1 MKNTGKRL
9 LAAVLAVVMLASL
22 SFVAFAAQTDDDE
35 FKVVVSIEGLTLG
48 QGLYYEP
55 QAYTLSEIN
64 ALLSTEGYSPLD
76 RSEVTAG
83 LATLAFFID
92 HGIDYTMTGDW
103 ADSAYVSGIKG
114 IDKGYLDIP
123 SIITENGGPTNDG
136 NDGNDDE
143 YLGEFDYD
151 SMSGWMIT
159 VNDFMINVGV
169 SGWYFENEDQKALC
183 PSDLGNTYV
192 VRWQFTLHGYGADL
206 GVDTGWGMPSFFEG
220 AQKAA
225 LYAAYANCTD
235 AARKAEV
242 MPVMEN
248 LTATQD
254 EVDAAVAIL
263 TADDGGNTGDKIDY
277 KTTLNETM
285 AQLAA
290 TVTEPSFG
298 TGAGEW
304 TVLSLARGGYYAT
317 DSKYFEDYYSR
328 IEETVKEKAASVN
341 LNGALHK
348 VKSTENSRLIMALSA
363 IGKDPTK
370 VGGVDLVGAYSANGF
385 SWIKKQGLNGPVF
398 ALIALDTYNYKTSD
412 ATIRQQCVDYILE
425 AELANGGWAL
435 SGTTADP
442 DMTAMAL
449 QALANYSGN
458 SDVKDA
464 AERGFAALSS
474 IQKDNGGYAS
484 WGSVNSESIAQVIV
498 ACTAWGIDPSTDSR
512 FVKSGGSAVDALLEF
527 YVPEGKG
534 FAHVLETT
542 GGYAGGEVNA
552 MATDQ
557 ACYALVAY
565 DRFVNNKNALYD
577 MSDVTHPEP
586 AGISASISLPAEIS
600 NKKGTTFNAIVS
612 VSDWDN
618 EAGWKLVDATL
629 SIPKNVT
636 VTGVTMG
643 SRVSGGNVMYNLDEN
658 GKLRIVYFD
667 AENNSTIE
675 VSGTSF
681 PAEFF
686 IIGLELT
693 DDISV
698 KNKGEI
704 TISVDEMNLKVS
716 SDESDD
722 SAVTVVNTATAKATS
737 DVVKGVSFTAK
748 CLYVG
753 DGVDL
758 ISTDKMAIAVFATEL
773 ENGAQI
779 SYKDGAVKL
788 HYSRLLTEKTGV
800 CTYVAMVPA
809 DTDLSEFSNV
819 ANYIYDETQTADA
832 LDFGDTNSDGV
843 INAQDALNAAN
854 AWLRKTA
861 APDDEGILRTNVTG
875 DGRINTSDA
884 LGIVENFV
892 NGDDFGVVA
901 KAVA

>member
-22 SFVAFAAQTDDDE
+22 SFVAFAAQGDDDE
-35 FKVVVSIEGLTLG
+35 FKVVVSMEGLTLG
-48 QGLYYEP
+48 QGLYFEP
-55 QAYTLSEIN
+55 QVYTLSEIN
-64 ALLSTEGYSPLD
+64 ALLETEGYGPLD

-92 HGIDYTMTGDW
+92 HNIDYTMTGNWTDT
-103 ADSAYVSGIKG
+103 AYVSSIKNV
-114 IDKGYLDIP
+114 DKGYLDIP
-123 SIITENGGPTNDG
+123 SVITENGGPSNDENDG
-136 NDGNDDE
+136 NNDE

-159 VNDFMINVGV
+159 VNDFMINVGCA
-169 SGWYFENEDQKALC
+169 GWYLENEEQKALC

-220 AQKAA
+220 AKKAE
-225 LYAAYANCTD
+225 LYAAYANCSD
-235 AARKAEV
+235 AAKKAQV

-263 TADDGGNTGDKIDY
+263 TAGDTGDKADY

-304 TVLSLARGGYYAT
+304 TVLSLARGNYYDT
-317 DSKYFEDYYSR
+317 GDKYFEDYYSR

-412 ATIRQQCVDYILE
+412 ATIRQQCVDYILQ

-449 QALANYSGN
+449 QALANYADN

-512 FVKSGGSAVDALLEF
+512 FVKSGGSTVDALLEF
-527 YVPEGKG
+527 YVPDGKG

-675 VSGTSF
+675 VSGSSF

-686 IIGLELT
+686 IVGLELT

-704 TISVDEMNLKVS
+704 TVSVDEMNLKKS

-758 ISTDKMAIAVFATEL
+758 IPTDKMAIAIFATEL

-779 SYKDGAVKL
+779 SYKNGAVKL
-788 HYSRLLTEKTGV
+788 HYSRLLSEKLGV
-800 CTYVAMVPA
+800 CTYVAMVSA
-809 DTDLSEFSNV
+809 DTDLGEFANA
-819 ANYIYDETQTADA
+819 ANYTYDETETADA
-832 LDFGDTNSDGV
+832 LNFGDTNSDGV
-843 INAQDALNAAN
+843 VNAQDALNAAN
-854 AWLRKTA
+854 AWLRKTD

-901 KAVA
+901 KAAA

>member
-1 MKNTGKRL
+1 MKNTGRRL

-22 SFVAFAAQTDDDE
+22 SFVAFAAQGDDDE
-35 FKVVVSIEGLTLG
+35 FKVVVSMEGLTLG
-48 QGLYYEP
+48 QGLYFEP
-55 QAYTLSEIN
+55 QVYTLSEIN
-64 ALLSTEGYSPLD
+64 ALLETEGYGPLD

-92 HGIDYTMTGDW
+92 HNIDYTMTGNW
-103 ADSAYVSGIKG
+103 ADTAYVSSIKNV
-114 IDKGYLDIP
+114 DKGYLDIP
-123 SIITENGGPTNDG
+123 SVITENGGPSNDENDG
-136 NDGNDDE
+136 NNDE

-159 VNDFMINVGV
+159 VNDFMINVGCA
-169 SGWYFENEDQKALC
+169 GWYFENEEQKALC

-206 GVDTGWGMPSFFEG
+206 GVGTGWGMPSFFEG
-220 AQKAA
+220 AKKAE
-225 LYAAYANCTD
+225 LYAAYANCSD
-235 AARKAEV
+235 AAKKAQV

-263 TADDGGNTGDKIDY
+263 TAGDTGDKADY

-304 TVLSLARGGYYAT
+304 TVLSLARGNYYDT
-317 DSKYFEDYYSR
+317 GDKYFEDYYSR

-412 ATIRQQCVDYILE
+412 ATIRQQCVDYILQ

-442 DMTAMAL
+442 DMTAMVL
-449 QALANYSGN
+449 QALANYADN

-527 YVPEGKG
+527 YVPDGKG

-675 VSGTSF
+675 VSGSSF

-686 IIGLELT
+686 IVGLELT

-704 TISVDEMNLKVS
+704 TVSVDEMNLKKS

-753 DGVDL
+753 DGADL
-758 ISTDKMAIAVFATEL
+758 IPTDKMAIAIFATEL

-779 SYKDGAVKL
+779 SYKNGAVKL
-788 HYSRLLTEKTGV
+788 HYSRLLSEKLGV
-800 CTYVAMVPA
+800 CTYVAMVSA
-809 DTDLSEFSNV
+809 DTDLGEFANA
-819 ANYIYDETQTADA
+819 ANYTYDETETADA

-843 INAQDALNAAN
+843 VNAQDALNAAN
-854 AWLRKTA
+854 AWLRKTD

-901 KAVA
+901 KAAA

>member
-22 SFVAFAAQTDDDE
+22 SFVAFAAQEDDDE
-35 FKVVVSIEGLTLG
+35 FKVVVSMEGLTLG
-48 QGLYYEP
+48 QGLYFEP
-55 QAYTLSEIN
+55 QAYTLDEIN
-64 ALLSTEGYSPLD
+64 ALLATEGYGPLD

-92 HGIDYTMTGDW
+92 HNIDYTMTGDW
-103 ADSAYVSGIKG
+103 ADTAYVSGIKD

-123 SIITENGGPTNDG
+123 SVITENGGPTNDE
-136 NDGNDDE
+136 NDGNNDE

-159 VNDFMINVGV
+159 VNDFMINVGCA
-169 SGWYFENEDQKALC
+169 GWYLENEDQKALC

-206 GVDTGWGMPSFFEG
+206 GVDTGWGMPAYFEG
-220 AQKAA
+220 AKKAA
-225 LYAAYANCTD
+225 LYAAYADCTD
-235 AARKAEV
+235 AAKKAQV
-242 MPVMEN
+242 MSVMEN

-254 EVDAAVAIL
+254 EVDAAVAVL
-263 TADDGGNTGDKIDY
+263 TADDSGDKADY
-277 KTTLNETM
+277 KTALNETM

-304 TVLSLARGGYYAT
+304 TVLSLARGGYYPT
-317 DSKYFEDYYSR
+317 DSKYFADYYSR
-328 IEETVKEKAASVN
+328 IEQTVKEKAASVN

-398 ALIALDTYNYKTSD
+398 ALIALDTYNYKTKD
-412 ATIRQQCVDYILE
+412 ATIRQQCVNYILE
-425 AELANGGWAL
+425 AELSGGGWAL

-449 QALANYSGN
+449 QALARYADNA
-458 SDVKDA
+458 DVKAA

-474 IQKDNGGYAS
+474 IQKNNGGYAS

-527 YVPEGKG
+527 YIPEGKG

-542 GGYAGGEVNA
+542 GGYTGGEVNA

-577 MSDVTHPEP
+577 MTDVARPKP
-586 AGISASISLPAEIS
+586 AGISASICLPAEIS

-612 VSDWDN
+612 VSDWDS

-629 SIPKNVT
+629 SVPENVT
-636 VTGVTMG
+636 VTGVTVG
-643 SRVSGGNVMYNLDEN
+643 SRVSGGNVMYNLDN

-667 AENNSTIE
+667 AEKNSTVE

-704 TISVDEMNLKVS
+704 SVSIDDMNLKKS
-716 SDESDD
+716 SDDSDD
-722 SAVTVVNTATAKATS
+722 SAATVVNTATAKATS
-737 DVVKGVSFTAK
+737 DVVKGVSFSAK

-758 ISTDKMAIAVFATEL
+758 ISTDKMAIAVSATEL
-773 ENGAQI
+773 ENGSQI

-788 HYSRLLTEKTGV
+788 HYSRLLSEKLGV
-800 CTYVAMVPA
+800 CTYVAMVSA
-809 DTDLSEFSNV
+809 DTDLGEFANA
-819 ANYIYDETQTADA
+819 ANYTYDETKTADA

-854 AWLRKTA
+854 AWLRKTD

-901 KAVA
+901 KAAA

>member
-22 SFVAFAAQTDDDE
+22 SFVAFAAQGDDDE
-35 FKVVVSIEGLTLG
+35 FKVVVSMEGLTLG

-55 QAYTLSEIN
+55 QAYTLDEIN
-64 ALLSTEGYSPLD
+64 ALLSQEGYGPLD

-83 LATLAFFID
+83 LATLAFFVD
-92 HGIDYTMTGDW
+92 HNIDYTMTGNWTDT
-103 ADSAYVSGIKG
+103 AYVSSIKNV
-114 IDKGYLDIP
+114 DKGYLDIP
-123 SIITENGGPTNDG
+123 SVITENGGPSNDENDG
-136 NDGNDDE
+136 NNDE

-159 VNDFMINVGV
+159 VNDFMINVGCA
-169 SGWYFENEDQKALC
+169 GWYLENEEQKALC

-220 AQKAA
+220 AKKAE
-225 LYAAYANCTD
+225 LYAAYANCSD
-235 AARKAEV
+235 AAKKAQV

-263 TADDGGNTGDKIDY
+263 TAGDTGDKADY

-304 TVLSLARGGYYAT
+304 TVLSLARGNYYDT
-317 DSKYFEDYYSR
+317 GDKYFEDYYSR

-412 ATIRQQCVDYILE
+412 ATIRQQCVDYILQ

-442 DMTAMAL
+442 DMTAMVL
-449 QALANYSGN
+449 QALANYADN

-527 YVPEGKG
+527 YVPDGKG

-675 VSGTSF
+675 VSGSSF

-686 IIGLELT
+686 IVGLELT

-704 TISVDEMNLKVS
+704 TVSVDEMNLKKS

-758 ISTDKMAIAVFATEL
+758 IPTDKMAIAIFATEL

-779 SYKDGAVKL
+779 SYKNGAVKL
-788 HYSRLLTEKTGV
+788 HYSRLLSEKLGV

-809 DTDLSEFSNV
+809 DTDLGEFANA
-819 ANYIYDETQTADA
+819 ANYTYDETETADA
-832 LDFGDTNSDGV
+832 LNFGDTNSDGV
-843 INAQDALNAAN
+843 VNAQDALNAAN
-854 AWLRKTA
+854 AWLRKTD

-901 KAVA
+901 KAAA

>member
-22 SFVAFAAQTDDDE
+22 SFVAFAAQGDDDE
-35 FKVVVSIEGLTLG
+35 FKVVVSMEGLTLG
-48 QGLYYEP
+48 QGLYFEP
-55 QAYTLSEIN
+55 QVYTLSEIN
-64 ALLSTEGYSPLD
+64 ALLETEGYGPLD

-92 HGIDYTMTGDW
+92 HNIDYTMTGNWIDT
-103 ADSAYVSGIKG
+103 AYVSSIKNV
-114 IDKGYLDIP
+114 DKGYLDIP
-123 SIITENGGPTNDG
+123 SVITENGGPSNDENDG
-136 NDGNDDE
+136 NNDE

-159 VNDFMINVGV
+159 VNDFMINVGCA
-169 SGWYFENEDQKALC
+169 GWYFENEEQKALC

-206 GVDTGWGMPSFFEG
+206 GADTGWGMPSFFEG
-220 AQKAA
+220 AKKAE
-225 LYAAYANCTD
+225 LYAAYANCSD
-235 AARKAEV
+235 AAKKAQV

-263 TADDGGNTGDKIDY
+263 TAGDTGDKADY

-304 TVLSLARGGYYAT
+304 TVLSLARGNYYDT
-317 DSKYFEDYYSR
+317 GDKYFEDYYSR

-412 ATIRQQCVDYILE
+412 ATIRQQCVDYILQ

-442 DMTAMAL
+442 DMTAMVL
-449 QALANYSGN
+449 QALANYADN

-512 FVKSGGSAVDALLEF
+512 FVKSGGSTVDALLEF
-527 YVPEGKG
+527 YVPDGKG

-675 VSGTSF
+675 VSGSSF

-686 IIGLELT
+686 TVGLELT

-704 TISVDEMNLKVS
+704 TVSVDEMNLKKS

-758 ISTDKMAIAVFATEL
+758 IPTDKMAIAIFATEL

-779 SYKDGAVKL
+779 SYKNGAVKL
-788 HYSRLLTEKTGV
+788 HYSRLLSEKLGV
-800 CTYVAMVPA
+800 CTYVAMVSA
-809 DTDLSEFSNV
+809 DTDLGEFANA
-819 ANYIYDETQTADA
+819 ANYTYDETETADA
-832 LDFGDTNSDGV
+832 LNFGDTNSDGV
-843 INAQDALNAAN
+843 VNAQDALNAAN
-854 AWLRKTA
+854 AWLRKTD

-901 KAVA
+901 KAAA

>member
-35 FKVVVSIEGLTLG
+35 FKVVVSMEGLTLG

-64 ALLSTEGYSPLD
+64 ALLATEGYGPLD

-92 HGIDYTMTGDW
+92 HNIDYTMTGDW
-103 ADSAYVSGIKG
+103 ADTAYVSGIKD

-123 SIITENGGPTNDG
+123 SVITENGGPTNDE
-136 NDGNDDE
+136 NDGNNDE

-159 VNDFMINVGV
+159 VNDFMINVGCA
-169 SGWYFENEDQKALC
+169 GWYLENEDQKALC

-206 GVDTGWGMPSFFEG
+206 GVDTGWGMPAYFEG
-220 AQKAA
+220 AKKAA
-225 LYAAYANCTD
+225 LYAAYADCTD
-235 AARKAEV
+235 AAKKAQV
-242 MPVMEN
+242 MSVMEN

-254 EVDAAVAIL
+254 EVDAAVAVL
-263 TADDGGNTGDKIDY
+263 TADDGGDKADY
-277 KTTLNETM
+277 KTALNETM

-304 TVLSLARGGYYAT
+304 TVLSLARGGYYPT
-317 DSKYFEDYYSR
+317 DSKYFADYYSR
-328 IEETVKEKAASVN
+328 IEQTVKEKAASVN

-398 ALIALDTYNYKTSD
+398 ALIALDTYNYKTKD
-412 ATIRQQCVDYILE
+412 ATIRQQCVNYILK
-425 AELANGGWAL
+425 AELSGGGWAL

-449 QALANYSGN
+449 QALARYADNA
-458 SDVKDA
+458 DVKAA

-474 IQKDNGGYAS
+474 IQKNNGGYAS

-527 YVPEGKG
+527 YIPEGKG

-542 GGYAGGEVNA
+542 GGYTGGEVNA

-577 MSDVTHPEP
+577 MTDVARPKP

-612 VSDWDN
+612 VSDWDS

-629 SIPKNVT
+629 SVPENVT
-636 VTGVTMG
+636 VTGVTVG
-643 SRVSGGNVMYNLDEN
+643 SRISGGNVMYNLDN

-667 AENNSTIE
+667 AEKNSTVE

-698 KNKGEI
+698 RNKGEI
-704 TISVDEMNLKVS
+704 SVSVDEMNLKKS

-722 SAVTVVNTATAKATS
+722 TAVTVVNTATAKATS
-737 DVVKGVSFTAK
+737 DVVKGVSFSAK

-758 ISTDKMAIAVFATEL
+758 ISTDKMAIAVSATEL

-779 SYKDGAVKL
+779 SYKNGAVKL
-788 HYSRLLTEKTGV
+788 HYSRLLSEKLGV
-800 CTYVAMVPA
+800 CTYVAMVSA
-809 DTDLSEFSNV
+809 DTDLSAFANA
-819 ANYIYDETQTADA
+819 ANYTYDENETADA

-854 AWLRKTA
+854 AWLRKTD

-901 KAVA
+901 KAAA

>member
-22 SFVAFAAQTDDDE
+22 SFVAFAAQGDDDE
-35 FKVVVSIEGLTLG
+35 FKVVVSMEGLTLG
-48 QGLYYEP
+48 QGLYFEP
-55 QAYTLSEIN
+55 QVYTLSEIN
-64 ALLSTEGYSPLD
+64 ALLETEGYGPLD

-92 HGIDYTMTGDW
+92 HNIDYTMTGDW
-103 ADSAYVSGIKG
+103 ADTAYVASIKNV
-114 IDKGYLDIP
+114 DKGYLDIP
-123 SIITENGGPTNDG
+123 SVITENGGPSNDENDG
-136 NDGNDDE
+136 NNDE

-159 VNDFMINVGV
+159 VNDFMINVGCA
-169 SGWYFENEDQKALC
+169 GWYLENEEQKALC

-220 AQKAA
+220 AKKAE
-225 LYAAYANCTD
+225 LYAAYANCSD
-235 AARKAEV
+235 AAKKAQV

-263 TADDGGNTGDKIDY
+263 TAGDTGDKADY

-304 TVLSLARGGYYAT
+304 TVLSLARGNYYDT
-317 DSKYFEDYYSR
+317 GDKYFEDYYSR

-412 ATIRQQCVDYILE
+412 ATIRQQCVDYILQ

-449 QALANYSGN
+449 QALANYADN

-512 FVKSGGSAVDALLEF
+512 FVKSGGSTVDALLEF
-527 YVPEGKG
+527 YVPDGKG

-586 AGISASISLPAEIS
+586 AVISASISLPAEIS

-675 VSGTSF
+675 VSGSSF

-686 IIGLELT
+686 IVGLELT

-704 TISVDEMNLKVS
+704 TVSVDEMNLKKS

-753 DGVDL
+753 DGADL
-758 ISTDKMAIAVFATEL
+758 IPTDKMAIAIFATEL

-779 SYKDGAVKL
+779 SYKNGAVKL
-788 HYSRLLTEKTGV
+788 HYSRLLSEKLGV
-800 CTYVAMVPA
+800 CTYVAMVSA
-809 DTDLSEFSNV
+809 DTDLSEFANA
-819 ANYIYDETQTADA
+819 ANYTYDETETADA
-832 LDFGDTNSDGV
+832 LNFGDTNSDGV
-843 INAQDALNAAN
+843 VNAQDALNTAN
-854 AWLRKTA
+854 AWLRKTD

-901 KAVA
+901 KAAA

>member
-22 SFVAFAAQTDDDE
+22 SFVAFAAQGDDDE
-35 FKVVVSIEGLTLG
+35 FKVVVSMEGLTLG
-48 QGLYYEP
+48 QGLYFEP
-55 QAYTLSEIN
+55 QVYTLSEIN
-64 ALLSTEGYSPLD
+64 ALLETEGYGPLD

-92 HGIDYTMTGDW
+92 HNIDYTMTGNWTDT
-103 ADSAYVSGIKG
+103 AYVSSIKNV
-114 IDKGYLDIP
+114 DKGYLDIP
-123 SIITENGGPTNDG
+123 SVITENGGPSNDENDG
-136 NDGNDDE
+136 NNDE

-151 SMSGWMIT
+151 STSGWMIT
-159 VNDFMINVGV
+159 VNDFMINVGCA
-169 SGWYFENEDQKALC
+169 GWYFENEEQKALC

-206 GVDTGWGMPSFFEG
+206 GVDTGWGMPAYFEG
-220 AQKAA
+220 AKKAE
-225 LYAAYANCTD
+225 LYAAYANCSD
-235 AARKAEV
+235 AAKKAQV

-263 TADDGGNTGDKIDY
+263 TAGDTGDKADY

-304 TVLSLARGGYYAT
+304 TVLSLARGNYYDT
-317 DSKYFEDYYSR
+317 GDKYFEDYYSR

-385 SWIKKQGLNGPVF
+385 GWIKKQGLNGPVF

-412 ATIRQQCVDYILE
+412 ATIRQQCVDYILK

-442 DMTAMAL
+442 DMTAMVL
-449 QALANYSGN
+449 QALANYADN

-512 FVKSGGSAVDALLEF
+512 FVKSGGSTVDALLEF
-527 YVPEGKG
+527 YVPDGKG

-577 MSDVTHPEP
+577 MSDVTHPEA

-636 VTGVTMG
+636 VTGVNMG

-675 VSGTSF
+675 VSGSSF

-686 IIGLELT
+686 IVGLELT

-704 TISVDEMNLKVS
+704 TVSVDEMNLKKS

-748 CLYVG
+748 CLYAG
-753 DGVDL
+753 DGADL
-758 ISTDKMAIAVFATEL
+758 IPTDKMAIAIFATEL

-779 SYKDGAVKL
+779 SYKNGAVKL
-788 HYSRLLTEKTGV
+788 HYSRLLSEKLGV
-800 CTYVAMVPA
+800 CTYVAMVSA
-809 DTDLSEFSNV
+809 DTDLSEFANA
-819 ANYIYDETQTADA
+819 ANYTYDETETADA

-843 INAQDALNAAN
+843 VNAQDALNAAN
-854 AWLRKTA
+854 AWLRKTD

-901 KAVA
+901 KAAA

>member
-1 MKNTGKRL
+1 MKNTGRRL

-22 SFVAFAAQTDDDE
+22 SFVAFAAQGDDDE
-35 FKVVVSIEGLTLG
+35 FKVVVSMEGLTLG
-48 QGLYYEP
+48 QGLYFEP
-55 QAYTLSEIN
+55 QVYTLSEIN
-64 ALLSTEGYSPLD
+64 ALLETEGYGPLD

-92 HGIDYTMTGDW
+92 HNIDYTMTGNWTDT
-103 ADSAYVSGIKG
+103 AYVSSIKNV
-114 IDKGYLDIP
+114 DKGYLDIP
-123 SIITENGGPTNDG
+123 SVITENGGPSNDENDG
-136 NDGNDDE
+136 NNDE

-159 VNDFMINVGV
+159 VNDLMINVGCA
-169 SGWYFENEDQKALC
+169 GWYFENEEQKALC

-206 GVDTGWGMPSFFEG
+206 GADTGWGMPAYFEG
-220 AQKAA
+220 AKKAE
-225 LYAAYANCTD
+225 LYAAYANCSD
-235 AARKAEV
+235 AAKKAQV

-263 TADDGGNTGDKIDY
+263 TAGDTGDKADY

-304 TVLSLARGGYYAT
+304 TVLSLARGNYYDT
-317 DSKYFEDYYSR
+317 GDKYFEDYYSR

-412 ATIRQQCVDYILE
+412 ATIRQQCVDYILQ

-449 QALANYSGN
+449 QALANYADN

-512 FVKSGGSAVDALLEF
+512 FVKSGGSPIDALLEF
-527 YVPEGKG
+527 YVPDGKG

-675 VSGTSF
+675 VSGSSF

-686 IIGLELT
+686 IVGLELT

-704 TISVDEMNLKVS
+704 TVSVDEMNLKKS

-748 CLYVG
+748 CLYAG
-753 DGVDL
+753 DGADL
-758 ISTDKMAIAVFATEL
+758 IPTDKMAIAIFATEL

-779 SYKDGAVKL
+779 SYKNGAVKL
-788 HYSRLLTEKTGV
+788 HYSRLLSEKLGV
-800 CTYVAMVPA
+800 CTYVAMVSA
-809 DTDLSEFSNV
+809 DTDLGEFANA
-819 ANYIYDETQTADA
+819 ANYTYDETETADA
-832 LDFGDTNSDGV
+832 LNFGDTNSDGV
-843 INAQDALNAAN
+843 VNAQDALNAAN
-854 AWLRKTA
+854 AWLRKTD

-884 LGIVENFV
+884 LGVVENFV

-901 KAVA
+901 KAAA

>member
-1 MKNTGKRL
+1 MKNTGRRL

-22 SFVAFAAQTDDDE
+22 SFVAFAAQEDDDE
-35 FKVVVSIEGLTLG
+35 FKVVVSMEGLTLG
-48 QGLYYEP
+48 QGLYFEP
-55 QAYTLSEIN
+55 QVYTLSEIN
-64 ALLSTEGYSPLD
+64 ALLETEGYGPLD

-92 HGIDYTMTGDW
+92 HNIDYTMTGNWTDT
-103 ADSAYVSGIKG
+103 AYVSSIKNV
-114 IDKGYLDIP
+114 DKGYLDIP
-123 SIITENGGPTNDG
+123 SVITENGGPSNDENDG
-136 NDGNDDE
+136 NNDE

-151 SMSGWMIT
+151 STSGWMIT
-159 VNDFMINVGV
+159 VNDFMINVGCA
-169 SGWYFENEDQKALC
+169 GWYLENEEQKALC

-206 GVDTGWGMPSFFEG
+206 GVGTGWGMPSFFEG
-220 AQKAA
+220 AKKAE
-225 LYAAYANCTD
+225 LYAAYANCSD
-235 AARKAEV
+235 AAKKAQV

-263 TADDGGNTGDKIDY
+263 TAGDTGDKADY

-304 TVLSLARGGYYAT
+304 TVLSLARGNYYDT
-317 DSKYFEDYYSR
+317 GDKYFEDYYSR

-412 ATIRQQCVDYILE
+412 ATIRQQCVDYILQ

-442 DMTAMAL
+442 DMTAMVL
-449 QALANYSGN
+449 QALANYADN

-527 YVPEGKG
+527 YVPDGKG

-675 VSGTSF
+675 VSGSSF

-686 IIGLELT
+686 IVGLELT

-704 TISVDEMNLKVS
+704 TVSVDEMNLKKS

-758 ISTDKMAIAVFATEL
+758 IPTDKMAIAIFATEL

-779 SYKDGAVKL
+779 SYKNGAVKL
-788 HYSRLLTEKTGV
+788 HYSRLLSEKLGV

-809 DTDLSEFSNV
+809 DTDLGEFANA
-819 ANYIYDETQTADA
+819 ANYTYDETETADA
-832 LDFGDTNSDGV
+832 LNFGDTNSDGV
-843 INAQDALNAAN
+843 VNAQDALNAAN
-854 AWLRKTA
+854 AWLRKTD

-901 KAVA
+901 KAAA

>member
-22 SFVAFAAQTDDDE
+22 SFVAFAAQGDDDE
-35 FKVVVSIEGLTLG
+35 FKVVVSMEGLTLG

-55 QAYTLSEIN
+55 QAYTLDEIN
-64 ALLSTEGYSPLD
+64 ALLSQEGYGPLD

-92 HGIDYTMTGDW
+92 HNIDYTMTGDW
-103 ADSAYVSGIKG
+103 ADTAYVSSVKD

-123 SIITENGGPTNDG
+123 SVITENGGPSNDENDG
-136 NDGNDDE
+136 NNDE
-143 YLGEFDYD
+143 YLGEFDYN

-159 VNDFMINVGV
+159 VNDLMINVGCA
-169 SGWYFENEDQKALC
+169 GWYLENEDQKALC

-192 VRWQFTLHGYGADL
+192 VRWQFTLYGYGADL
-206 GVDTGWGMPSFFEG
+206 GVDTGWGMPAYFEG
-220 AQKAA
+220 AKKAE
-225 LYAAYANCTD
+225 LYAAYANCSD
-235 AARKAEV
+235 AAKKAQV

-263 TADDGGNTGDKIDY
+263 TAGDTGDKADY

-304 TVLSLARGGYYAT
+304 TVLSLARGNYYDT
-317 DSKYFEDYYSR
+317 GDKYFEDYYSR

-412 ATIRQQCVDYILE
+412 ATIRQQCVDYILQ

-442 DMTAMAL
+442 DMTAMVL
-449 QALANYSGN
+449 QALANYADN

-512 FVKSGGSAVDALLEF
+512 FVKSGGSTVDALLEF
-527 YVPEGKG
+527 YVPDGKG

-675 VSGTSF
+675 VSGSSF

-686 IIGLELT
+686 IVGLELT

-704 TISVDEMNLKVS
+704 TVSVDEMNLKKS

-758 ISTDKMAIAVFATEL
+758 IPTDKMAIAIFATEL

-779 SYKDGAVKL
+779 SYKNGAVKL
-788 HYSRLLTEKTGV
+788 HYSRLLSEKLGV

-809 DTDLSEFSNV
+809 DTDLGEFANA
-819 ANYIYDETQTADA
+819 ANYTYDETETADA

-843 INAQDALNAAN
+843 VNAQDALNAAN
-854 AWLRKTA
+854 AWLRKTD

-901 KAVA
+901 KAAA

>member
-1 MKNTGKRL
+1 MKNTGRRL

-22 SFVAFAAQTDDDE
+22 SFVAFAAQGDDDE
-35 FKVVVSIEGLTLG
+35 FKVVVSMEGLTLG
-48 QGLYYEP
+48 QGLYFEP
-55 QAYTLSEIN
+55 QVYTLSEIN
-64 ALLSTEGYSPLD
+64 ALLETEGYGPLD

-92 HGIDYTMTGDW
+92 HNIDYTMTGNWTDT
-103 ADSAYVSGIKG
+103 AYVSSIKNV
-114 IDKGYLDIP
+114 DKGYLDIP
-123 SIITENGGPTNDG
+123 SVITENGGPSNDENDG
-136 NDGNDDE
+136 NNDE

-151 SMSGWMIT
+151 STSGWMIT
-159 VNDFMINVGV
+159 VNDFMINVGCA
-169 SGWYFENEDQKALC
+169 GWYFENEEQKALY

-206 GVDTGWGMPSFFEG
+206 GVGTGWGMPSFFEG
-220 AQKAA
+220 AKKAE
-225 LYAAYANCTD
+225 LYAAYANCSD
-235 AARKAEV
+235 AAKKAQV

-263 TADDGGNTGDKIDY
+263 TAGDTGDKADY

-304 TVLSLARGGYYAT
+304 TVLSLARGNYYDT
-317 DSKYFEDYYSR
+317 GDKYFEDYYSR

-412 ATIRQQCVDYILE
+412 ATIRQQCVDYILK

-442 DMTAMAL
+442 DMTAMVL
-449 QALANYSGN
+449 QALANYADN

-527 YVPEGKG
+527 YVPDGKG

-577 MSDVTHPEP
+577 MSDVAHPEP

-675 VSGTSF
+675 VSGSSF

-686 IIGLELT
+686 IVGLELT

-704 TISVDEMNLKVS
+704 TVSVDEMNLKKS

-753 DGVDL
+753 DGADL
-758 ISTDKMAIAVFATEL
+758 IPTDKMAIAIFATEL

-779 SYKDGAVKL
+779 SYKNGAVKL
-788 HYSRLLTEKTGV
+788 HYSRLLSEKLGV
-800 CTYVAMVPA
+800 CTYVAMVSA
-809 DTDLSEFSNV
+809 DTDLGEFANA
-819 ANYIYDETQTADA
+819 ANYTYDETETADA
-832 LDFGDTNSDGV
+832 LNFGDTNSDGV
-843 INAQDALNAAN
+843 VNAQDALNAAN
-854 AWLRKTA
+854 AWLRKTD

-901 KAVA
+901 KAAA

>member
-22 SFVAFAAQTDDDE
+22 SFVAFAAQGDDDE
-35 FKVVVSIEGLTLG
+35 FKVVVSMEGLTLG

-55 QAYTLSEIN
+55 QAYTLDEIN
-64 ALLSTEGYSPLD
+64 ALLETEGYGPLD

-92 HGIDYTMTGDW
+92 HNIDYTMTGNWTDT
-103 ADSAYVSGIKG
+103 AYVSSIKNV
-114 IDKGYLDIP
+114 DKGYLDIP
-123 SIITENGGPTNDG
+123 SVITENGGPSNDENDG
-136 NDGNDDE
+136 NNDE

-151 SMSGWMIT
+151 STSGWMIT
-159 VNDFMINVGV
+159 VNDFMINVGCA
-169 SGWYFENEDQKALC
+169 GWYLENEDQKALC

-220 AQKAA
+220 AKKAE
-225 LYAAYANCTD
+225 LYAAYANCSD
-235 AARKAEV
+235 AAKKAQV

-248 LTATQD
+248 LTVTQD

-263 TADDGGNTGDKIDY
+263 TAGDTGDKADY

-304 TVLSLARGGYYAT
+304 TVLSLARGNYYDT
-317 DSKYFEDYYSR
+317 GDKYFEDYYSR

-385 SWIKKQGLNGPVF
+385 GWIKKQGLNGPVF

-412 ATIRQQCVDYILE
+412 ATIRQQCVDYILQ

-442 DMTAMAL
+442 DMTAMVL
-449 QALANYSGN
+449 QALANYADN

-512 FVKSGGSAVDALLEF
+512 FVKSGGSTVDALLEF
-527 YVPEGKG
+527 YVPDGKG

-577 MSDVTHPEP
+577 MSDVAHPEP

-675 VSGTSF
+675 VSGSSF

-686 IIGLELT
+686 IVGLEVT

-704 TISVDEMNLKVS
+704 TVSIDDMNLKKS

-753 DGVDL
+753 DGADL
-758 ISTDKMAIAVFATEL
+758 IPTDKMAIAIFATEL

-779 SYKDGAVKL
+779 SYKNGAVKL
-788 HYSRLLTEKTGV
+788 HYSRLLSEKLGV

-809 DTDLSEFSNV
+809 DTDLGEFANA
-819 ANYIYDETQTADA
+819 ANYTYDETETADA
-832 LDFGDTNSDGV
+832 LNFGDTNSDGV
-843 INAQDALNAAN
+843 VNAQDALNAAN
-854 AWLRKTA
+854 AWLRKTD

-901 KAVA
+901 KAAS

>member
-22 SFVAFAAQTDDDE
+22 SFVAFAAQGDDDE
-35 FKVVVSIEGLTLG
+35 FKVVVSMEGLTLG
-48 QGLYYEP
+48 QGLYFEP
-55 QAYTLSEIN
+55 QVYTLSEIN
-64 ALLSTEGYSPLD
+64 ALLETEGYGPLD

-92 HGIDYTMTGDW
+92 HNIDYTMTGNWIDT
-103 ADSAYVSGIKG
+103 AYVSSIKNV
-114 IDKGYLDIP
+114 DKGYLDIP
-123 SIITENGGPTNDG
+123 SVITENGGPSNDENDG
-136 NDGNDDE
+136 NNDE

-159 VNDFMINVGV
+159 VNDFMINVGCA
-169 SGWYFENEDQKALC
+169 GWYFENEEQKALC

-206 GVDTGWGMPSFFEG
+206 GVGTGWGMPSFFEG
-220 AQKAA
+220 AKKAE
-225 LYAAYANCTD
+225 LYAAYANCSD
-235 AARKAEV
+235 AAKKAQV

-263 TADDGGNTGDKIDY
+263 TAGDTGDKADY

-304 TVLSLARGGYYAT
+304 TVLSLARGNYYDT
-317 DSKYFEDYYSR
+317 GDKYFEDYYSR

-412 ATIRQQCVDYILE
+412 ATIRQQCVDYILK

-442 DMTAMAL
+442 DMTAMVL
-449 QALANYSGN
+449 QALANYADN

-527 YVPEGKG
+527 YVPDGKG

-675 VSGTSF
+675 VSGSSF

-686 IIGLELT
+686 IVGLELT

-704 TISVDEMNLKVS
+704 TVSVDEMNLKKS

-753 DGVDL
+753 DGADL
-758 ISTDKMAIAVFATEL
+758 IPTDKMAIAIFATEL

-779 SYKDGAVKL
+779 SYKNGAVKL
-788 HYSRLLTEKTGV
+788 HYSRLLSEKLGV
-800 CTYVAMVPA
+800 CTYVAMVSA
-809 DTDLSEFSNV
+809 DTDLSEFANA
-819 ANYIYDETQTADA
+819 ANYTYDETETADA
-832 LDFGDTNSDGV
+832 LNFGDTNSDGV
-843 INAQDALNAAN
+843 VNAQDALNAAN
-854 AWLRKTA
+854 AWLRKTD

-901 KAVA
+901 KAAA

>member
-35 FKVVVSIEGLTLG
+35 FKVVVSMEGLTLG

-64 ALLSTEGYSPLD
+64 ALLATEGYGPLD

-92 HGIDYTMTGDW
+92 HNIDYTMTGDW
-103 ADSAYVSGIKG
+103 ADTAYVSGIKD

-123 SIITENGGPTNDG
+123 SVITENGGPTNDE

-159 VNDFMINVGV
+159 VNDFMINVGCA
-169 SGWYFENEDQKALC
+169 GWYLENEDQKALC

-206 GVDTGWGMPSFFEG
+206 GVDTGWGMPAYFEG
-220 AQKAA
+220 AKKAA
-225 LYAAYANCTD
+225 LYAAYADCTD
-235 AARKAEV
+235 AAKKAQV
-242 MPVMEN
+242 MSVMEN

-254 EVDAAVAIL
+254 EVDAAVAVL
-263 TADDGGNTGDKIDY
+263 TADDGGDKADY
-277 KTTLNETM
+277 KTALNETM

-304 TVLSLARGGYYAT
+304 TVLSLARGGYYPT
-317 DSKYFEDYYSR
+317 DSKYFADYYSR
-328 IEETVKEKAASVN
+328 IEQTVKEKAASVN

-398 ALIALDTYNYKTSD
+398 ALIALDTYNYKTKD
-412 ATIRQQCVDYILE
+412 ATIRQQCVNYILE
-425 AELANGGWAL
+425 AELSGGGWAL
-435 SGTTADP
+435 SGTAADP

-449 QALANYSGN
+449 QALARYADNA
-458 SDVKDA
+458 DVKAA

-527 YVPEGKG
+527 YIPEGKG

-542 GGYAGGEVNA
+542 GGYTGGEVNA

-577 MSDVTHPEP
+577 MTDVARPEP
-586 AGISASISLPAEIS
+586 TGISASISLPAEIS

-612 VSDWDN
+612 VSDWDS

-629 SIPKNVT
+629 SIPENVT
-636 VTGVTMG
+636 VTGVTVG
-643 SRVSGGNVMYNLDEN
+643 SRISGGNVMYNLDN

-667 AENNSTIE
+667 AEKNSTVE

-704 TISVDEMNLKVS
+704 SVSVDDMNLKKS

-737 DVVKGVSFTAK
+737 DVVKGVSFSAK

-758 ISTDKMAIAVFATEL
+758 IPTDKMAVAVFATEL
-773 ENGAQI
+773 CNGSQI

-788 HYSRLLTEKTGV
+788 HYSRLLSEKLGV
-800 CTYVAMVPA
+800 CTYVAMVST
-809 DTDLSEFSNV
+809 DTDLSAFANV
-819 ANYIYDETQTADA
+819 ANYTYDETKTADA

-854 AWLRKTA
+854 AWLRKTD

-901 KAVA
+901 KAAA

>member
-22 SFVAFAAQTDDDE
+22 SFVAFAAQGDDDE
-35 FKVVVSIEGLTLG
+35 FKVVVSMEGLTLG
-48 QGLYYEP
+48 QGLYFEP
-55 QAYTLSEIN
+55 QVYTLSEIN
-64 ALLSTEGYSPLD
+64 ALLETEGYGPLD

-92 HGIDYTMTGDW
+92 HNIDYTMTGNWIDT
-103 ADSAYVSGIKG
+103 AYVSSIKNV
-114 IDKGYLDIP
+114 DKGYLDIP
-123 SIITENGGPTNDG
+123 SVITENGGPSNDENDG
-136 NDGNDDE
+136 NNDE

-159 VNDFMINVGV
+159 VNDFMINVGCA
-169 SGWYFENEDQKALC
+169 GWYFENEEQKALC

-206 GVDTGWGMPSFFEG
+206 GADTGWGMPSFFEG
-220 AQKAA
+220 AKKAE
-225 LYAAYANCTD
+225 LYAAYANCSD
-235 AARKAEV
+235 AAKKAQV

-263 TADDGGNTGDKIDY
+263 TAGDTGDKADY

-304 TVLSLARGGYYAT
+304 TVLSLARGNYYDT
-317 DSKYFEDYYSR
+317 GDKYFEDYYSR

-385 SWIKKQGLNGPVF
+385 GWIKKQGLNGPVF

-412 ATIRQQCVDYILE
+412 ATIRQQCVDYILQ

-442 DMTAMAL
+442 DMTAMVL
-449 QALANYSGN
+449 QALANYADN

-512 FVKSGGSAVDALLEF
+512 FVKSGGSTVDALLEF
-527 YVPEGKG
+527 YVPDGKG

-675 VSGTSF
+675 VSGSSF

-686 IIGLELT
+686 IVGLELA

-704 TISVDEMNLKVS
+704 TVSVDEMNLKKS

-753 DGVDL
+753 DGADL
-758 ISTDKMAIAVFATEL
+758 IPTDKMAIAIFATEL

-779 SYKDGAVKL
+779 SYKNGAVKL
-788 HYSRLLTEKTGV
+788 HYSRLLSEKLGV
-800 CTYVAMVPA
+800 CTYVAMVSA
-809 DTDLSEFSNV
+809 DTDLGEFANA
-819 ANYIYDETQTADA
+819 ANYTYDETETADA
-832 LDFGDTNSDGV
+832 LNFGDTNSDGV
-843 INAQDALNAAN
+843 VNAQDALNAAN
-854 AWLRKTA
+854 AWLRKTD

-901 KAVA
+901 KAAA

>member
-9 LAAVLAVVMLASL
+9 LAAVLAVAMLASL
-22 SFVAFAAQTDDDE
+22 SFVAFAAQGDDDE
-35 FKVVVSIEGLTLG
+35 FKVVVSMEGLTLG
-48 QGLYYEP
+48 QGLYFEP
-55 QAYTLSEIN
+55 QVYTLSEIN
-64 ALLSTEGYSPLD
+64 ALLETEGYGPLD

-92 HGIDYTMTGDW
+92 HNIDYTMTGNWTDT
-103 ADSAYVSGIKG
+103 AYVSSIKNV
-114 IDKGYLDIP
+114 DKGYLDIP
-123 SIITENGGPTNDG
+123 SVITENGGPSNDENDG
-136 NDGNDDE
+136 NNDE

-151 SMSGWMIT
+151 STSGWMIT
-159 VNDFMINVGV
+159 VNDFMINVGCA
-169 SGWYFENEDQKALC
+169 GWYFENEEQKALC

-220 AQKAA
+220 AKKAE
-225 LYAAYANCTD
+225 LYAAYANCSD
-235 AARKAEV
+235 AAKKAQV
-242 MPVMEN
+242 MPVMEK

-263 TADDGGNTGDKIDY
+263 TAGDTGDKADY

-304 TVLSLARGGYYAT
+304 TVLSLARGNYYDT
-317 DSKYFEDYYSR
+317 GDKYFEDYYSR

-412 ATIRQQCVDYILE
+412 ATIRQQCVDYILQ

-449 QALANYSGN
+449 QALANYADN

-527 YVPEGKG
+527 YVPDGKG

-675 VSGTSF
+675 VSGSSF

-686 IIGLELT
+686 IVGLELT

-698 KNKGEI
+698 KNKGKI
-704 TISVDEMNLKVS
+704 TVSVDEMNLKKS

-758 ISTDKMAIAVFATEL
+758 IPTDKMAIAIFATEL

-779 SYKDGAVKL
+779 SYKNGAVKL
-788 HYSRLLTEKTGV
+788 HYSRLLSEKLGV
-800 CTYVAMVPA
+800 CTYVAMVSA
-809 DTDLSEFSNV
+809 DTDLGEFANA
-819 ANYIYDETQTADA
+819 ANYTYNETETADA
-832 LDFGDTNSDGV
+832 LNFGDTNSDGV
-843 INAQDALNAAN
+843 VNAQDALNAAN
-854 AWLRKTA
+854 AWLRKTD

-901 KAVA
+901 KAAA

>member
-9 LAAVLAVVMLASL
+9 LAAVLAVLMLASL
-22 SFVAFAAQTDDDE
+22 SFAAFAAQGDDDE

-48 QGLYYEP
+48 QGMYYEP
-55 QAYTLSEIN
+55 QAYTLSQIN
-64 ALLSTEGYSPLD
+64 ALLAQEGYGPLD

-92 HGIDYTMTGDW
+92 HDIDYTMTGGWEDT
-103 ADSAYVSGIKG
+103 AYVSGIKG
-114 IDKGYLDIP
+114 IDKGYIDIP
-123 SIITENGGPTNDG
+123 SVITENGGPSNDE

-143 YLGEFDYD
+143 YLGEFDYG

-159 VNDFMINVGV
+159 VNDFMIDVGCA
-169 SGWYFENEDQKALC
+169 GWYFDDETNQSKC
-183 PSDLGNTYV
+183 PTDLGNTFV

-220 AQKAA
+220 AKKAP

-235 AARKAEV
+235 AAKKAEV
-242 MPVMEN
+242 LPVMEN

-254 EVDAAVAIL
+254 EVDAAVEVL
-263 TADDGGNTGDKIDY
+263 TATDSGDKIDY

-290 TVTEPSFG
+290 TVTEPNFG

-304 TVLSLARGGYYAT
+304 TVLSLARGGYYDT

-328 IEETVKEKAASVN
+328 IEQTVKEKAASVN

-363 IGKDPTK
+363 IGKDPTR

-412 ATIRQQCVDYILE
+412 ATIRQQCVDYILQ

-449 QALANYSGN
+449 QALAHYADNA
-458 SDVKDA
+458 DVKDA
-464 AERGFAALSS
+464 AERGFAALSG
-474 IQKDNGGYAS
+474 IQNDNGGYAS

-498 ACTAWGIDPSTDSR
+498 ACTAWGIDPNTDSR

-527 YVPEGKG
+527 YIPEGKG
-534 FAHVLETT
+534 FAHVLETS

-565 DRFVNNKNALYD
+565 DRFVNNRNPLYD
-577 MSDVTHPEP
+577 MTDVARPEP
-586 AGISASISLPAEIS
+586 AGISASIRLPAEIS
-600 NKKGTTFNAIVS
+600 NKKGTAFNAIVS

-618 EAGWKLVDATL
+618 EAGWKLCDATL
-629 SIPKNVT
+629 SIPENVT

-643 SRVSGGNVMYNLDEN
+643 SRVSGGKVMYNLDDN

-667 AENNSTIE
+667 ADNNSDIQ

-693 DDISV
+693 SDISV

-704 TISVDEMNLKVS
+704 TVSVDEMNLKKS
-716 SDESDD
+716 SDESDET
-722 SAVTVVNTATAKATS
+722 AVTVVNTASAKAVA
-737 DVVKGVSFTAK
+737 DVVKGVSFSAK

-758 ISTDKMAIAVFATEL
+758 IAKDKMAIAVSATEL

-809 DTDLSEFSNV
+809 DTELAQFSNA
-819 ANYIYDETQTADA
+819 ANYTYDETKTADA

-854 AWLRKTA
+854 AWLRKTD

>member
-22 SFVAFAAQTDDDE
+22 SFVAFAAQGDDDE
-35 FKVVVSIEGLTLG
+35 FKVVVSMEGLTLG
-48 QGLYYEP
+48 QGLYFEP
-55 QAYTLSEIN
+55 QVYTLSEIN
-64 ALLSTEGYSPLD
+64 ALLETEGYGPLD

-92 HGIDYTMTGDW
+92 HNIDYTMTGNWIDT
-103 ADSAYVSGIKG
+103 AYVSSIKNV
-114 IDKGYLDIP
+114 DKGYLDIP
-123 SIITENGGPTNDG
+123 SVITENGGPSNDENDG
-136 NDGNDDE
+136 NNDE

-159 VNDFMINVGV
+159 VNDFMINVGCA
-169 SGWYFENEDQKALC
+169 GWYFENEEQKALC

-206 GVDTGWGMPSFFEG
+206 GVGTGWGMPSFFEG
-220 AQKAA
+220 AKKAE
-225 LYAAYANCTD
+225 LYAAYANCSD
-235 AARKAEV
+235 AAKKAQV

-263 TADDGGNTGDKIDY
+263 TAGDTGDKADY
-277 KTTLNETM
+277 KITLNETM

-304 TVLSLARGGYYAT
+304 TVLSLARGNYYDT
-317 DSKYFEDYYSR
+317 GDKYFEDYYSR

-370 VGGVDLVGAYSANGF
+370 VGGVDLVGAYSENGF

-412 ATIRQQCVDYILE
+412 ATIRQQCVDYILQ

-442 DMTAMAL
+442 DMTAMVL
-449 QALANYSGN
+449 QALANYADN

-512 FVKSGGSAVDALLEF
+512 FVKSGGSTVDALLEF
-527 YVPEGKG
+527 YVPDGKG

-675 VSGTSF
+675 VSGSSF

-686 IIGLELT
+686 IVGLELT

-704 TISVDEMNLKVS
+704 TVSVDEMNLKKS

-753 DGVDL
+753 DGADL
-758 ISTDKMAIAVFATEL
+758 IPTDKMAIAIFATEL

-779 SYKDGAVKL
+779 SYKNGAVKL
-788 HYSRLLTEKTGV
+788 HYSRLLSEKLGV
-800 CTYVAMVPA
+800 CTYVAMVSA
-809 DTDLSEFSNV
+809 DTDLGEFANA
-819 ANYIYDETQTADA
+819 ANYTYDETETADA
-832 LDFGDTNSDGV
+832 LNFGDTNSDGV
-843 INAQDALNAAN
+843 VNAQDALNAAN
-854 AWLRKTA
+854 AWLRKTD

-901 KAVA
+901 KAAA

>member
-22 SFVAFAAQTDDDE
+22 SFVAFAAQGDDDE
-35 FKVVVSIEGLTLG
+35 FKVVVSMEGLTLG
-48 QGLYYEP
+48 QGLYFEP
-55 QAYTLSEIN
+55 QVYTLSEIN
-64 ALLSTEGYSPLD
+64 ALLETEGYGPLD

-92 HGIDYTMTGDW
+92 HNIDYTMTGDW
-103 ADSAYVSGIKG
+103 ADTAYVSSIKNV
-114 IDKGYLDIP
+114 DKGYLDIP
-123 SIITENGGPTNDG
+123 SVITENGGPSNDENDG
-136 NDGNDDE
+136 NNDE

-159 VNDFMINVGV
+159 VNDFMINVGCA
-169 SGWYFENEDQKALC
+169 GWYFENEEQKALC

-206 GVDTGWGMPSFFEG
+206 GVGTGWGMPSFFEG
-220 AQKAA
+220 AKKAE
-225 LYAAYANCTD
+225 LYAAYANCSD
-235 AARKAEV
+235 AAKKAQV

-263 TADDGGNTGDKIDY
+263 TAGDTGDKADY

-304 TVLSLARGGYYAT
+304 TVLSLARGNYYDT
-317 DSKYFEDYYSR
+317 GDKYFEDYYSR

-412 ATIRQQCVDYILE
+412 ATIRQQCVDYILQ

-449 QALANYSGN
+449 QALANYADN

-512 FVKSGGSAVDALLEF
+512 FVKSGGSTVDALLEF
-527 YVPEGKG
+527 YVPDGKG

-618 EAGWKLVDATL
+618 EAGWKLVDTTL

-675 VSGTSF
+675 VSGSSF

-686 IIGLELT
+686 IVGLELT

-704 TISVDEMNLKVS
+704 TVSVDEMNLKKS

-758 ISTDKMAIAVFATEL
+758 IPTDKMAIAIFATEL

-779 SYKDGAVKL
+779 SYKNGAVKL
-788 HYSRLLTEKTGV
+788 HYSRLLSEKLGV

-809 DTDLSEFSNV
+809 DTDLGEFANA
-819 ANYIYDETQTADA
+819 ANYTYDETETADA

-843 INAQDALNAAN
+843 VNAQDALNAAN
-854 AWLRKTA
+854 AWLRKTD

-901 KAVA
+901 KAAA

>member
-22 SFVAFAAQTDDDE
+22 SFVAFAAQGDDDE

-169 SGWYFENEDQKALC
+169 SGWYFENEDQQALC

-449 QALANYSGN
+449 QALANYADN

-737 DVVKGVSFTAK
+737 DVVKGVSFIAK

-758 ISTDKMAIAVFATEL
+758 ISTDKMAIAIFATEL

-819 ANYIYDETQTADA
+819 ANYIYDETRTADA

>member
-22 SFVAFAAQTDDDE
+22 SFVAFAAQGDDDE
-35 FKVVVSIEGLTLG
+35 FKVVVSMEGLTLG
-48 QGLYYEP
+48 QGLYFEP
-55 QAYTLSEIN
+55 QVYTLSEIN
-64 ALLSTEGYSPLD
+64 ALLETEGYGPLD

-92 HGIDYTMTGDW
+92 HNIDYTMTGDW
-103 ADSAYVSGIKG
+103 IDTAYVSSIKNV
-114 IDKGYLDIP
+114 DKGYLDIP
-123 SIITENGGPTNDG
+123 SVITENGGPSNDENDG
-136 NDGNDDE
+136 NNDE

-151 SMSGWMIT
+151 STSGWMIT
-159 VNDFMINVGV
+159 VNDFMINVGCA
-169 SGWYFENEDQKALC
+169 GWYFENEEQKALC

-206 GVDTGWGMPSFFEG
+206 GVGTGWGMPAYFEG
-220 AQKAA
+220 AKKAE
-225 LYAAYANCTD
+225 LYAAYANCSD
-235 AARKAEV
+235 AAKKAQV

-263 TADDGGNTGDKIDY
+263 TAGDTGDKADY

-304 TVLSLARGGYYAT
+304 TVLSLARGNYYDT
-317 DSKYFEDYYSR
+317 GDKYFEDYYSR

-412 ATIRQQCVDYILE
+412 ATIRQQCVDYILK

-449 QALANYSGN
+449 QALANYADN

-512 FVKSGGSAVDALLEF
+512 FVKSGGSTVDALLEF
-527 YVPEGKG
+527 YVPDGKG

-643 SRVSGGNVMYNLDEN
+643 SRISGGNVMYNLDEN

-675 VSGTSF
+675 VSGSSF
-681 PAEFF
+681 PTEFF
-686 IIGLELT
+686 IVGLELT

-704 TISVDEMNLKVS
+704 TVSVDEMNLKKS

-758 ISTDKMAIAVFATEL
+758 IPTDKMAIAIFATEL

-779 SYKDGAVKL
+779 SYKNGAVKL
-788 HYSRLLTEKTGV
+788 HYTRLLSEKLGV
-800 CTYVAMVPA
+800 CTYVAMVSA
-809 DTDLSEFSNV
+809 DTDLSEFANA
-819 ANYIYDETQTADA
+819 ANYTYDETETADA

-843 INAQDALNAAN
+843 VNAQDALNAAN

-901 KAVA
+901 KAAA

>member
-22 SFVAFAAQTDDDE
+22 SFVAFAAQGDDDE
-35 FKVVVSIEGLTLG
+35 FKVVVSMEGLTLG
-48 QGLYYEP
+48 QGLYFEP
-55 QAYTLSEIN
+55 QVYTLSEIN
-64 ALLSTEGYSPLD
+64 ALLETEGYGPLD

-92 HGIDYTMTGDW
+92 HNIDYTMTGNWIDT
-103 ADSAYVSGIKG
+103 AYVSSIKNV
-114 IDKGYLDIP
+114 DKGYLDIP
-123 SIITENGGPTNDG
+123 SVITENGGPSNDENDG
-136 NDGNDDE
+136 NNDE

-159 VNDFMINVGV
+159 VNDFMINVGCA
-169 SGWYFENEDQKALC
+169 GWYFENEEQKALC

-206 GVDTGWGMPSFFEG
+206 GVGTGWGMPSFFEG
-220 AQKAA
+220 AKKAE
-225 LYAAYANCTD
+225 LYAAYANCSD
-235 AARKAEV
+235 AAKKAQV

-263 TADDGGNTGDKIDY
+263 TAGDTGDKADY

-304 TVLSLARGGYYAT
+304 TVLSLARGNYYDT
-317 DSKYFEDYYSR
+317 GDKYFEDYYSR

-412 ATIRQQCVDYILE
+412 ATIRQQCVDYILK

-442 DMTAMAL
+442 DMTAMVL
-449 QALANYSGN
+449 QALANYADN

-527 YVPEGKG
+527 YVPDGKG

-643 SRVSGGNVMYNLDEN
+643 SRISGGNVMYNLDEN

-675 VSGTSF
+675 VSGSSF
-681 PAEFF
+681 PTEFF
-686 IIGLELT
+686 IVGLELT

-704 TISVDEMNLKVS
+704 TVSVDEMNLKKS

-753 DGVDL
+753 DGADL
-758 ISTDKMAIAVFATEL
+758 ITTDKMAIAIFATEL

-779 SYKDGAVKL
+779 SYKNGAVKL
-788 HYSRLLTEKTGV
+788 HYSRLLSEKLGV
-800 CTYVAMVPA
+800 CTYVAMVSA
-809 DTDLSEFSNV
+809 DTDLSEFANA
-819 ANYIYDETQTADA
+819 ANYTYDETETADA

-843 INAQDALNAAN
+843 VNAQDALNAAN
-854 AWLRKTA
+854 AWLRKTD

-901 KAVA
+901 KAAA

>member
-235 AARKAEV
+235 AAKKAEV

-737 DVVKGVSFTAK
+737 DVVKGVSFIAK

-758 ISTDKMAIAVFATEL
+758 ISTDKMAIAIFATEL

>member
-22 SFVAFAAQTDDDE
+22 SFVAFAAQGDDDE
-35 FKVVVSIEGLTLG
+35 FKVVVSMEGLTLG
-48 QGLYYEP
+48 QGLYFEP
-55 QAYTLSEIN
+55 QVYTLSEIN
-64 ALLSTEGYSPLD
+64 ALLETEGYGPLD

-92 HGIDYTMTGDW
+92 HNIDYTMTGNWIDT
-103 ADSAYVSGIKG
+103 AYVSSIKNV
-114 IDKGYLDIP
+114 DKGYLDIP
-123 SIITENGGPTNDG
+123 SVITENGGPSNDENDG
-136 NDGNDDE
+136 NNDE

-159 VNDFMINVGV
+159 VNDFMINVGCA
-169 SGWYFENEDQKALC
+169 GWYFENEEQKALC

-206 GVDTGWGMPSFFEG
+206 GADTGWGMPSFFEG
-220 AQKAA
+220 AKKAE
-225 LYAAYANCTD
+225 LYAAYANCSD
-235 AARKAEV
+235 AAKKAQV

-263 TADDGGNTGDKIDY
+263 TAGDTGDKADY

-304 TVLSLARGGYYAT
+304 TVLSLARGNYYDT
-317 DSKYFEDYYSR
+317 GDKYFEDYYSR

-412 ATIRQQCVDYILE
+412 ATIRQQCVDYILQ

-442 DMTAMAL
+442 DMTAMVL
-449 QALANYSGN
+449 QALANYADN

-527 YVPEGKG
+527 YVPDGKG

-675 VSGTSF
+675 VSGSSF

-686 IIGLELT
+686 IVGLELT

-704 TISVDEMNLKVS
+704 TVSVDEMNLKKS

-753 DGVDL
+753 DGADL
-758 ISTDKMAIAVFATEL
+758 IPTDKMAIAIFATEL

-779 SYKDGAVKL
+779 SYKNGAVKL
-788 HYSRLLTEKTGV
+788 HYSRLLSEKLGV

-809 DTDLSEFSNV
+809 DTDLGEFANA
-819 ANYIYDETQTADA
+819 ANYTYDETETADA
-832 LDFGDTNSDGV
+832 LNFGDTNSDGV
-843 INAQDALNAAN
+843 VNAQDALNAAN
-854 AWLRKTA
+854 AWLRKTD

-901 KAVA
+901 KAAA

>member
-22 SFVAFAAQTDDDE
+22 SFVAFAAQGDDDE
-35 FKVVVSIEGLTLG
+35 FKVVVSMEGLTLG
-48 QGLYYEP
+48 QGLYFEP
-55 QAYTLSEIN
+55 QVYTLSEIN
-64 ALLSTEGYSPLD
+64 ALLETEGYGPLD

-92 HGIDYTMTGDW
+92 HNIDYTMTGDW
-103 ADSAYVSGIKG
+103 TDTAYVSSIKNV
-114 IDKGYLDIP
+114 DKGYLDIP
-123 SIITENGGPTNDG
+123 SVITENGGPSNDENDG
-136 NDGNDDE
+136 NNDE

-159 VNDFMINVGV
+159 VNDFMINVGCA
-169 SGWYFENEDQKALC
+169 GWYFENEEQKALC

-220 AQKAA
+220 AKKAE
-225 LYAAYANCTD
+225 LYAAYANCSD
-235 AARKAEV
+235 AAKKAQV

-263 TADDGGNTGDKIDY
+263 TAGDTGDKADY

-304 TVLSLARGGYYAT
+304 TVLSLARGNYYDT
-317 DSKYFEDYYSR
+317 GDKYFEDYYSR

-412 ATIRQQCVDYILE
+412 ATIRQQCVDYILQ

-442 DMTAMAL
+442 DMTAMVL
-449 QALANYSGN
+449 QALANYADN

-512 FVKSGGSAVDALLEF
+512 FVKSGGSTVDALLEF
-527 YVPEGKG
+527 YVPDGKG

-675 VSGTSF
+675 VSGSSF

-686 IIGLELT
+686 IVGLELT

-704 TISVDEMNLKVS
+704 TVSVDEMNLKKS

-737 DVVKGVSFTAK
+737 DVVKGVSFTVK

-753 DGVDL
+753 DGADL
-758 ISTDKMAIAVFATEL
+758 IPTDKMAIAIFATEL

-779 SYKDGAVKL
+779 SYKNGAVKL
-788 HYSRLLTEKTGV
+788 HYSRLLSEKLGV
-800 CTYVAMVPA
+800 CTYVAMVSA
-809 DTDLSEFSNV
+809 DTDLSEFANA
-819 ANYIYDETQTADA
+819 ANYTYDETETADA
-832 LDFGDTNSDGV
+832 LNFGDTNSDGV
-843 INAQDALNAAN
+843 VNAQDALNAAN
-854 AWLRKTA
+854 AWLRKTD

-901 KAVA
+901 KAAA

>member
-22 SFVAFAAQTDDDE
+22 SFVAFAAQGDDDE
-35 FKVVVSIEGLTLG
+35 FKVVVSMEGLTLG
-48 QGLYYEP
+48 QGLYFEP
-55 QAYTLSEIN
+55 QVYTLSEIN
-64 ALLSTEGYSPLD
+64 ALLETEGYGPLD

-92 HGIDYTMTGDW
+92 HNIDYTMTGNWTDT
-103 ADSAYVSGIKG
+103 AYVSSIKNV
-114 IDKGYLDIP
+114 DKGYLDIP
-123 SIITENGGPTNDG
+123 SVITENGGPSNDENDG
-136 NDGNDDE
+136 NNDE

-159 VNDFMINVGV
+159 VNDLMINVGCA
-169 SGWYFENEDQKALC
+169 GWYFENEEQKALC

-206 GVDTGWGMPSFFEG
+206 GVGTGWGMPSFFEG
-220 AQKAA
+220 AKKAE
-225 LYAAYANCTD
+225 LYAAYANCSD
-235 AARKAEV
+235 AAKKAQV

-263 TADDGGNTGDKIDY
+263 TAGDTGDKADY

-304 TVLSLARGGYYAT
+304 TVLSLARGNYYDT
-317 DSKYFEDYYSR
+317 GDKYFEDYYSR

-412 ATIRQQCVDYILE
+412 ATIRQQCVDYILQ

-449 QALANYSGN
+449 QALANYADN

-512 FVKSGGSAVDALLEF
+512 FVKSGGSTVDALLEF
-527 YVPEGKG
+527 YVPDGKG

-675 VSGTSF
+675 VSGSSF

-686 IIGLELT
+686 IVGLELT

-704 TISVDEMNLKVS
+704 TVSVDEMNLKKS

-753 DGVDL
+753 DGADL
-758 ISTDKMAIAVFATEL
+758 IPTDKMAIAIFATEL

-779 SYKDGAVKL
+779 SYKNGAVKL
-788 HYSRLLTEKTGV
+788 HYSRLLSEKLGV

-809 DTDLSEFSNV
+809 DTDLGEFANA
-819 ANYIYDETQTADA
+819 ANYTYDENETADA
-832 LDFGDTNSDGV
+832 LNFGDTNSDGV
-843 INAQDALNAAN
+843 VNAQDALNAAN
-854 AWLRKTA
+854 AWLRKTD

-901 KAVA
+901 KAAA

>member
-22 SFVAFAAQTDDDE
+22 SFVAFAAQGDDDE
-35 FKVVVSIEGLTLG
+35 FKVVVSMEGLTLG

-55 QAYTLSEIN
+55 QAYTLDEIN
-64 ALLSTEGYSPLD
+64 ALLSQEGYGPLD

-92 HGIDYTMTGDW
+92 HNIDYTMTGDW
-103 ADSAYVSGIKG
+103 ADTAYVSSVKD

-123 SIITENGGPTNDG
+123 SVITENGGPSNDENDG
-136 NDGNDDE
+136 NNDE
-143 YLGEFDYD
+143 YLGEFDYN

-159 VNDFMINVGV
+159 VNDFMINVGCA
-169 SGWYFENEDQKALC
+169 SWYLENEDQKALC

-192 VRWQFTLHGYGADL
+192 VRWQFTLYGYGADL
-206 GVDTGWGMPSFFEG
+206 GVDTGWGMPAYFEG
-220 AQKAA
+220 AKKAE
-225 LYAAYANCTD
+225 LYAAYANCND
-235 AARKAEV
+235 AAKKAQV
-242 MPVMEN
+242 MSVMEN

-254 EVDAAVAIL
+254 EVDAAVAVL
-263 TADDGGNTGDKIDY
+263 TADKGGDKADY
-277 KTTLNETM
+277 KTALNETM

-304 TVLSLARGGYYAT
+304 TVLSLARGNYYPT
-317 DSKYFEDYYSR
+317 GDKYFEDYYSR
-328 IEETVKEKAASVN
+328 IEQTVKEKAASVN

-385 SWIKKQGLNGPVF
+385 NWIKKQGLNGPVF

-412 ATIRQQCVDYILE
+412 ATIRQQCVNYILA
-425 AELANGGWAL
+425 AELSGGGWAL
-435 SGTTADP
+435 SGTAADP
-442 DMTAMAL
+442 DMTAMTL
-449 QALANYSGN
+449 QALARYADNA
-458 SDVKDA
+458 DVKAA
-464 AERGFAALSS
+464 AERGFAALSR

-512 FVKSGGSAVDALLEF
+512 FVKSGGSPIDALLEF
-527 YVPEGKG
+527 YIPEGKG

-542 GGYAGGEVNA
+542 GGYTGGEVNA

-577 MSDVTHPEP
+577 MTDVARPKP
-586 AGISASISLPAEIS
+586 AGISASICLPAEIS

-612 VSDWDN
+612 VSDWDS

-629 SIPKNVT
+629 SIPDNVT
-636 VTGVTMG
+636 VTGVTVG
-643 SRVSGGNVMYNLDEN
+643 SRVSGGNVMYNLDN

-667 AENNSTIE
+667 AEKNSTVE

-704 TISVDEMNLKVS
+704 SVSVDDMNLKKS

-758 ISTDKMAIAVFATEL
+758 ISTDKMAVAVSATEL
-773 ENGAQI
+773 CNGSQI
-779 SYKDGAVKL
+779 SYRDGAVKL
-788 HYSRLLTEKTGV
+788 HYSRLLSEKLGV
-800 CTYVAMVPA
+800 CTYVAMVST
-809 DTDLSEFSNV
+809 DTDLSAFANA
-819 ANYIYDETQTADA
+819 ANYTYDETKTADA

-854 AWLRKTA
+854 AWLRKTD

-901 KAVA
+901 KAAA

>member
-22 SFVAFAAQTDDDE
+22 SFVAFAAQGDDDE
-35 FKVVVSIEGLTLG
+35 FKVVVSMEGLTLG

-64 ALLSTEGYSPLD
+64 ALLATEGYGPLD
-76 RSEVTAG
+76 RTEVTAG

-103 ADSAYVSGIKG
+103 ADSAYVSSVKG
-114 IDKGYLDIP
+114 VDKGYLDIP
-123 SIITENGGPTNDG
+123 SVITENGGPSNDE

-159 VNDFMINVGV
+159 VNDFMINVGCA
-169 SGWYFENEDQKALC
+169 GWYFDNEDQKALC

-206 GVDTGWGMPSFFEG
+206 GVDTGWGMPAYFEG
-220 AQKAA
+220 AKKAA

-235 AARKAEV
+235 AAKKAQV
-242 MPVMEN
+242 MSVMEN

-254 EVDAAVAIL
+254 EVDAAVAVL
-263 TADDGGNTGDKIDY
+263 TADDSGDKADY

-304 TVLSLARGGYYAT
+304 TVLSLARGNYYDT
-317 DSKYFEDYYSR
+317 GDKYFEDYYSR

-412 ATIRQQCVDYILE
+412 ATIRQQCVNYILE
-425 AELANGGWAL
+425 AELSGGGWAL
-435 SGTTADP
+435 SGTAADP

-449 QALANYSGN
+449 QALAKYADNA
-458 SDVKDA
+458 DVKAA

-527 YVPEGKG
+527 YIPEGKG

-565 DRFVNNKNALYD
+565 DRFVNGKNALYD
-577 MSDVTHPEP
+577 MTDVTHPEP

-612 VSDWDN
+612 VSDWDS

-629 SIPKNVT
+629 SIPENVT

-643 SRVSGGNVMYNLDEN
+643 SRVSGGNVIYNLDN

-704 TISVDEMNLKVS
+704 TISVDDMNLKKS
-716 SDESDD
+716 SDD
-722 SAVTVVNTATAKATS
+722 SDDTAVTVVNTATAKATS
-737 DVVKGVSFTAK
+737 DVVKGVSFVAK

-758 ISTDKMAIAVFATEL
+758 IPTDKMAIAVSATEL
-773 ENGAQI
+773 CDGSQI

-788 HYSRLLTEKTGV
+788 HYSRLLSEKLGV
-800 CTYVAMVPA
+800 CTYVAMVSA
-809 DTDLSEFSNV
+809 DTDLSAFSNA
-819 ANYIYDETQTADA
+819 ANYTYDETETADA

-854 AWLRKTA
+854 AWLRKTD
-861 APDDEGILRTNVTG
+861 APDDEAILRTNVTG

-901 KAVA
+901 KAAA

>member
-22 SFVAFAAQTDDDE
+22 SFVAFAAQGDDDE
-35 FKVVVSIEGLTLG
+35 FKVVVSMEGLTLG
-48 QGLYYEP
+48 QGLYFEP
-55 QAYTLSEIN
+55 QVYTLSEIN
-64 ALLSTEGYSPLD
+64 ALLETEGYGPLD

-83 LATLAFFID
+83 LATLAFFVD
-92 HGIDYTMTGDW
+92 HNIDYTMTGNWTDT
-103 ADSAYVSGIKG
+103 AYVSSIKNV
-114 IDKGYLDIP
+114 DKGYLDIP
-123 SIITENGGPTNDG
+123 SVITENGGPSNDENDG
-136 NDGNDDE
+136 NNDE

-159 VNDFMINVGV
+159 VNDFMINVGCA
-169 SGWYFENEDQKALC
+169 GWYLENEEQKALC

-206 GVDTGWGMPSFFEG
+206 GADTGWGMPSFFEG
-220 AQKAA
+220 AKKAE
-225 LYAAYANCTD
+225 LYAAYANCSD
-235 AARKAEV
+235 AAKKAQV

-263 TADDGGNTGDKIDY
+263 TAGDTGDKADY

-304 TVLSLARGGYYAT
+304 TVLSLARGNYYDT
-317 DSKYFEDYYSR
+317 GDKYFEDYYSR

-412 ATIRQQCVDYILE
+412 ATIRQQCVDYILQ

-442 DMTAMAL
+442 DMTAMVL
-449 QALANYSGN
+449 QALANYADN

-527 YVPEGKG
+527 YVPDGKG

-675 VSGTSF
+675 VSGSSF

-686 IIGLELT
+686 IVGLELT

-704 TISVDEMNLKVS
+704 TVSVDEMNLKKS

-758 ISTDKMAIAVFATEL
+758 IPTDKMAIAIFATEL

-779 SYKDGAVKL
+779 SYKNGAVKL
-788 HYSRLLTEKTGV
+788 HYSRLLSEKLGV
-800 CTYVAMVPA
+800 CTYVAMVSA
-809 DTDLSEFSNV
+809 DTDLSEFANA
-819 ANYIYDETQTADA
+819 ANYTYDETETADA
-832 LDFGDTNSDGV
+832 LNFGDTNSDGV
-843 INAQDALNAAN
+843 VNAQDALNAAN

-861 APDDEGILRTNVTG
+861 APDDESILSTNVTG

-901 KAVA
+901 KAAA

>member
-22 SFVAFAAQTDDDE
+22 SFVAFAAQGDDDE
-35 FKVVVSIEGLTLG
+35 FKVVVSMEGLTLG
-48 QGLYYEP
+48 QGLYFEP
-55 QAYTLSEIN
+55 QVYTLSEIN
-64 ALLSTEGYSPLD
+64 DLLETEGYGPFD

-92 HGIDYTMTGDW
+92 HNIDYTMTGNWTDT
-103 ADSAYVSGIKG
+103 AYVSSIKNV
-114 IDKGYLDIP
+114 DKGYLDIP
-123 SIITENGGPTNDG
+123 SVITENGGPSNDENDG
-136 NDGNDDE
+136 NNDE

-159 VNDFMINVGV
+159 VNDFMINVGCA
-169 SGWYFENEDQKALC
+169 GWYLENEEQKALC

-206 GVDTGWGMPSFFEG
+206 GVGTGWGMPSFFEG
-220 AQKAA
+220 AKKAE
-225 LYAAYANCTD
+225 LYAAYANCSD
-235 AARKAEV
+235 AAKKAQV

-263 TADDGGNTGDKIDY
+263 TAGDTGDKTDY

-304 TVLSLARGGYYAT
+304 TVLSLARGNYYDT
-317 DSKYFEDYYSR
+317 GDKYFEDYYSR

-412 ATIRQQCVDYILE
+412 ATIRQQCVDYILQ

-449 QALANYSGN
+449 QALANYADN

-512 FVKSGGSAVDALLEF
+512 FVKSGGSTVDALLEF
-527 YVPEGKG
+527 YVPDGKG

-675 VSGTSF
+675 VSGSSF

-686 IIGLELT
+686 IVGLELT

-704 TISVDEMNLKVS
+704 TVSVDEMNLKKS

-753 DGVDL
+753 DGADL
-758 ISTDKMAIAVFATEL
+758 IPTDKMAIAIFATEL

-779 SYKDGAVKL
+779 SYKNGAVKL
-788 HYSRLLTEKTGV
+788 HYSRLLSEKLGV
-800 CTYVAMVPA
+800 CTYVAMVSA
-809 DTDLSEFSNV
+809 DTDLSEFANA
-819 ANYIYDETQTADA
+819 ANYTYDETETADA

-843 INAQDALNAAN
+843 VNAQDALNAAN
-854 AWLRKTA
+854 AWLRKTD

-901 KAVA
+901 KAAA

>member
-22 SFVAFAAQTDDDE
+22 SFVAFAAQGDDDE
-35 FKVVVSIEGLTLG
+35 FKVVVSMEGLTLG
-48 QGLYYEP
+48 QGLYFEP
-55 QAYTLSEIN
+55 QVYTLSEIN
-64 ALLSTEGYSPLD
+64 ALLETEGYGPLD

-92 HGIDYTMTGDW
+92 HNIDYTMTGNWIDT
-103 ADSAYVSGIKG
+103 AYVSSIKNV
-114 IDKGYLDIP
+114 DKGYLDIP
-123 SIITENGGPTNDG
+123 SVITENGGPSNDENDG
-136 NDGNDDE
+136 NNDE

-151 SMSGWMIT
+151 STSGWMIT
-159 VNDFMINVGV
+159 VNDLMINVGCA
-169 SGWYFENEDQKALC
+169 GWYLENEEQKALC

-220 AQKAA
+220 AKKAE
-225 LYAAYANCTD
+225 LYAAYANCSD
-235 AARKAEV
+235 AAKKAQV

-248 LTATQD
+248 LTVTQD

-263 TADDGGNTGDKIDY
+263 TAGDTGDKADY

-304 TVLSLARGGYYAT
+304 TVLSLARGNYYDT
-317 DSKYFEDYYSR
+317 GDKYFEDYYSR

-385 SWIKKQGLNGPVF
+385 GWIKKQGLNGPVF

-412 ATIRQQCVDYILE
+412 ATIRQQCVDYILQ

-442 DMTAMAL
+442 DMTAMVL
-449 QALANYSGN
+449 QALANYADN

-512 FVKSGGSAVDALLEF
+512 FVKSGGSTVDALLEF
-527 YVPEGKG
+527 YVPDGKG

-586 AGISASISLPAEIS
+586 AGISGSISLPAEIS

-675 VSGTSF
+675 VSGSSF

-686 IIGLELT
+686 IVGLELT

-704 TISVDEMNLKVS
+704 TVSVDEMNLKKS

-753 DGVDL
+753 DGADL
-758 ISTDKMAIAVFATEL
+758 IPTDKMAIAIFATEL

-779 SYKDGAVKL
+779 SYKNGAVKL
-788 HYSRLLTEKTGV
+788 HYSRLLSEKLGV
-800 CTYVAMVPA
+800 CTYVAMVSA
-809 DTDLSEFSNV
+809 DTDLGEFANA
-819 ANYIYDETQTADA
+819 ANYTYDETETADA
-832 LDFGDTNSDGV
+832 LNFGDTNSDGV
-843 INAQDALNAAN
+843 VNAQDALNAAN
-854 AWLRKTA
+854 AWLRKTD

-901 KAVA
+901 KAAA

>member
-22 SFVAFAAQTDDDE
+22 SFVAFAAQGDDDE
-35 FKVVVSIEGLTLG
+35 FKVVVSMEGLTLG
-48 QGLYYEP
+48 QGLYFEP
-55 QAYTLSEIN
+55 QVYTLSEIN
-64 ALLSTEGYSPLD
+64 ALLETEGYGPLD

-92 HGIDYTMTGDW
+92 HNIDYTMTGNWTDT
-103 ADSAYVSGIKG
+103 AYVSSIKNV
-114 IDKGYLDIP
+114 DKGYLDIP
-123 SIITENGGPTNDG
+123 SVITENGGPSNDENDG
-136 NDGNDDE
+136 NNDE

-159 VNDFMINVGV
+159 VNDFMINVGCA
-169 SGWYFENEDQKALC
+169 GWYFENEEQKALC

-206 GVDTGWGMPSFFEG
+206 GVGTGWGMPSFFEG
-220 AQKAA
+220 AKKAE
-225 LYAAYANCTD
+225 LYAAYANCSD
-235 AARKAEV
+235 AAKKAQV

-263 TADDGGNTGDKIDY
+263 TAGDTGDKADY

-304 TVLSLARGGYYAT
+304 TVLSLARGNYYDT
-317 DSKYFEDYYSR
+317 GDKYFEDYYSR

-412 ATIRQQCVDYILE
+412 ATIRQQCVDYILQ

-449 QALANYSGN
+449 QALANYADN

-512 FVKSGGSAVDALLEF
+512 FVKSGGSTVDALLEF
-527 YVPEGKG
+527 YVPDGKG

-675 VSGTSF
+675 VSGSSF

-686 IIGLELT
+686 IVGLELT

-704 TISVDEMNLKVS
+704 TVSVDEMNLKKS

-758 ISTDKMAIAVFATEL
+758 IPTDKMAIAIFATEL

-779 SYKDGAVKL
+779 SYKNGAVKL
-788 HYSRLLTEKTGV
+788 HYSRLLSEKLGV
-800 CTYVAMVPA
+800 CTYVAMVSA
-809 DTDLSEFSNV
+809 DTDLGEFANA
-819 ANYIYDETQTADA
+819 ANYAYDENETADA
-832 LDFGDTNSDGV
+832 LNFGDTNSDGV
-843 INAQDALNAAN
+843 VNAQDALNAAN
-854 AWLRKTA
+854 AWLRKTD

-901 KAVA
+901 KAAA